1 MTKDGSDLYLNKITC
16 STSIRNSWTS
26 KSFNKG
32 LSNGFIS
39 IGGEMGEFFISA
51 GTPFLYY
58 VGKLK
63 NYANSGLI
71 KDYPND
77 TGYLMKMTTV
87 EGISYNTETCTQ
99 FTVTYSN
106 D

>member
-1 MTKDGSDLYLNKITC
+1 
-16 STSIRNSWTS
+16 
-26 KSFNKG
+26 
-32 LSNGFIS
+32 
-39 IGGEMGEFFISA
+39 MGEFFISA

-87 EGISYNTETCTQ
+87 EGISSNTETCTQ
-99 FTVTYSN
+99 FTVTYSY

>member
-1 MTKDGSDLYLNKITC
+1 
-16 STSIRNSWTS
+16 
-26 KSFNKG
+26 
-32 LSNGFIS
+32 
-39 IGGEMGEFFISA
+39 MGEFFISA

-63 NYANSGLI
+63 NYAKSGLSA
-71 KDYPND
+71 DYPKD

-87 EGISYNTETCTQ
+87 EGISYNKETCAQ
-99 FTVTYSN
+99 FNVTYSN